1 MLYGKTGNLP
11 NKKKRKKKEKIVNI
25 FTCHRVNFLVMTLS
39 ICCKS

>member
-1 MLYGKTGNLP
+1 MLYGKTGNL
-11 NKKKRKKKEKIVNI
+11 KKRKEKKIGNI